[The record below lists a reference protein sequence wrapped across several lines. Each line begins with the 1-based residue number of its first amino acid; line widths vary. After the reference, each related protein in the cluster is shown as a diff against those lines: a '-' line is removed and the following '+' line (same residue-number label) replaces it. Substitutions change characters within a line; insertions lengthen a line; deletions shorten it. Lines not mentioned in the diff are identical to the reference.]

1 MSLLTICQT
10 AAEEIGFD
18 APSSIIGNSEASA
31 VRLLRLAD
39 RTGKTLAKKNWDL
52 LLKEYTFSTTASEPQ
67 YALPSDYRSM
77 ASDTAWNQTSNQP
90 MWRISQSCWAYEKS
104 SVSSTY
110 DDRFR
115 LFGDDASP
123 SIGAKFTI
131 IPTPSATETIY
142 YQYYSTNWL
151 TDSGGTTERSAFAS
165 DTDVT
170 IFDEDLM
177 TLGVIWRL
185 LKSLGQPYLEERAE
199 YDRQVEICMAQDGV
213 AASLHTDGNSPT
225 LSNLPET
232 GFG

>member
-18 APSSIIGNSEASA
+18 APSSIIGNTDATA
-31 VRLLRLAD
+31 VRLHRLAD
-39 RTGKTLAKKNWDL
+39 RTGKTLAKKDWDL
-52 LLKEYTFSTTASEPQ
+52 LLKEYTFSTVAAEPQ

-77 ASDTAWNQTSNQP
+77 AHDTAWNQNTNQP
-90 MWRISQSCWAYEKS
+90 LWRVSRSCWAYEKS
-104 SVSSTY
+104 SISATY

-115 LFGDDASP
+115 LFGDDAGP
-123 SIGAKFTI
+123 DIGARFTI
-131 IPTPSATETIY
+131 IPTPDSAETIY
-142 YQYYSTNWL
+142 YQYFSTNWL
-151 TDSGGTTERSAFAS
+151 TDSGGTTERSAFAA
-165 DTDVT
+165 DGDVT
-170 IFDEDLM
+170 VFDEEIV

-213 AASLHTDGNSPT
+213 GKSLHADGNSPT
-225 LSNLPET
+225 LSNIPET